1 MLQYLLGSTRNLGDY
16 AQATVVFVVELKP
29 KNKDLYIEEIQ
40 TSVKFDN
47 VCEVGSHLLELIA
60 EDLTVDEIIDVLLAL
75 EATGRAYGIRAY
87 DFESQ
92 QGSYLFFCSRR
103 RWNLS
108 IFKLKINCFCS
119 IMRLWA
125 ALIGSMINFNLLDM

>member
-16 AQATVVFVVELKP
+16 AQATVVFVAELKP

-92 QGSYLFFCSRR
+92 QGSYLLFCSRR
-103 RWNLS
+103 RGNLS
-108 IFKLKINCFCS
+108 ISKLKANCFCS